1 MNLRDIKRFWQRLRT
16 LRLPPPALLSMLYL
30 VAIAVG
36 SLLLMLPYSHYGN
49 VGISDAIFTSTS
61 AVTVTGLTVL
71 DTGSEFTVFGQM
83 VIAVLI
89 QLGGL
94 GLMTFAVLLLLALG
108 IPIGMPQR
116 VLLRENLN
124 QSTTTSNLFVLSR
137 LIIVIAVAC
146 EIVGTIALSF
156 VFMPEFGFWTGLWQ
170 SAFHSISAFNNA
182 GIQLFPNGL
191 SNWVGDPIVN
201 ITIPALFIVGGLGF
215 IVIGDIYQKRAWKPL
230 SLHSKLMLVGT
241 AILIVMGSIGF
252 GLLEWNNPDTLGAL
266 GHVQDKLWASWFK
279 ECHRARRGSI
289 PSILVASMTAPR
301 SS

>member
-1 MNLRDIKRFWQRLRT
+1 MKIRDIKRFWQRLRT

-36 SLLLMLPYSHYGN
+36 SLLLMLPMSHNGN
-49 VGISDAIFTSTS
+49 VGISDAIFTS

-71 DTGSEFTVFGQM
+71 DTGSEFTLFGQM

-137 LIIVIAVAC
+137 LIIPSPSPAR
-146 EIVGTIALSF
+146 S
-156 VFMPEFGFWTGLWQ
+156 W
-170 SAFHSISAFNNA
+170 
-182 GIQLFPNGL
+182 GL
-191 SNWVGDPIVN
+191 S
-201 ITIPALFIVGGLGF
+201 
-215 IVIGDIYQKRAWKPL
+215 R
-230 SLHSKLMLVGT
+230 
-241 AILIVMGSIGF
+241 
-252 GLLEWNNPDTLGAL
+252 
-266 GHVQDKLWASWFK
+266 
-279 ECHRARRGSI
+279 
-289 PSILVASMTAPR
+289 
-301 SS
+301 

>member
-1 MNLRDIKRFWQRLRT
+1 MKIRDIKRFWQRLRT

-36 SLLLMLPYSHYGN
+36 SLLLMLPMSHNGN
-49 VGISDAIFTSTS
+49 VEISDAIFTSAS

-71 DTGSEFTVFGQM
+71 DTGSEFTLFGQI

-108 IPIGMPQR
+108 IRIGMPQR

-137 LIIVIAVAC
+137 LIIVIAIAC

-156 VFMPEFGFWTGLWQ
+156 VFMPEFGFWAGL
-170 SAFHSISAFNNA
+170 
-182 GIQLFPNGL
+182 
-191 SNWVGDPIVN
+191 
-201 ITIPALFIVGGLGF
+201 
-215 IVIGDIYQKRAWKPL
+215 
-230 SLHSKLMLVGT
+230 
-241 AILIVMGSIGF
+241 
-252 GLLEWNNPDTLGAL
+252 
-266 GHVQDKLWASWFK
+266 
-279 ECHRARRGSI
+279 
-289 PSILVASMTAPR
+289 
-301 SS
+301 